1 MQSRF
6 GSSDYAM
13 EELVAELASAFLSI
27 QLQVSHQPRKDHAQ
41 YLNSWLQV
49 LEGDTRAFSTAAS
62 KAQAVADYLLQMNQ
76 PVKQV
81 A

>member
-6 GSSDYAM
+6 GSSAYAM

-27 QLQVSHQPRKDHAQ
+27 KLKVSHEPRKDHAQ

-49 LEGDTRAFSTAAS
+49 LDQDPKAFSTAAS
-62 KAQAVADYLLQMNQ
+62 KAQRVADYLLRFNEI
-76 PVKQV
+76 KQ
-81 A
+81 AA